1 MPQQYD
7 DQIRE
12 LEREIQ
18 RLKALSAAEYE
29 RQRSADNSRNLYQ
42 NDEPIQGLERRSP
55 VYDLQGDLR
64 RTLAAPLW
72 SITQSLGL
80 NESPTPQESGIDG
93 LPGFLERLE
102 ELRGLGQGP
111 PDAFP
116 DPDLDSP
123 GIVPGGGIE
132 SVYRA
137 EEREAEEIRRKLEA
151 QGRLRRPGLRGFA
164 QRESNR

>member
-18 RLKALSAAEYE
+18 RLKALSAAEYD
-29 RQRSADNSRNLYQ
+29 R
-42 NDEPIQGLERRSP
+42 P
-55 VYDLQGDLR
+55 VYNIKGDLR
-64 RTLAAPLW
+64 RALAAPLW
-72 SITQSLGL
+72 SITESLGL
-80 NESPTPQESGIDG
+80 NEPQTREPTPQESGLDA

-132 SVYRA
+132 AVYRA